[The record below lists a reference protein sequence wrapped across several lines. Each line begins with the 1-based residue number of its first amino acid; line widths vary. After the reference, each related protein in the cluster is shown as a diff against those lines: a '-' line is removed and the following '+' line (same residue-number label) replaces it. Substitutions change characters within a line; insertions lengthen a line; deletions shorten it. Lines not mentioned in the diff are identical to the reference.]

1 MCVYMRVYMYILN
14 TQMASLY
21 ITKKGFTQ
29 KHHFKVPF
37 WVLSKPRFKK
47 DILLVKPGVLSTVHT
62 YPWVAEKFLRCH
74 TGSKYTLDVET
85 KKLWLNLKHHFRWS
99 TNLGL
104 NLKYFRWLTIVLLG
118 ICSNYVRIIQTPAK
132 PSKRVYN
139 YHPTAVG
146 NFFLHPVSPNVSLR
160 FMFVL
165 QNDMWFDGG
174 ISKSLPVTELI
185 SSSLAPFHLHQQ
197 VVFIWSSRS
206 VYGKRRL
213 HDHFQVIFSWW

>member
-1 MCVYMRVYMYILN
+1 
-14 TQMASLY
+14 MASLY

-47 DILLVKPGVLSTVHT
+47 DILLIKPGVLSTSHT

-74 TGSKYTLDVET
+74 TGSKYTWDVET

-104 NLKYFRWLTIVLLG
+104 NLKYLRLLTIVSFLLG
-118 ICSNYVRIIQTPAK
+118 ICSNYVRIIQTPVK
-132 PSKRVYN
+132 PLKGVYN

-146 NFFLHPVSPNVSLR
+146 NFFSSPSKSQCIFEVHV
-160 FMFVL
+160 VL

-174 ISKSLPVTELI
+174 ISKLLPMTELI
-185 SSSLAPFHLHQQ
+185 SSSLAPFHLHQ
-197 VVFIWSSRS
+197 
-206 VYGKRRL
+206 L
-213 HDHFQVIFSWW
+213 

>member
-1 MCVYMRVYMYILN
+1 
-14 TQMASLY
+14 MASLY

-104 NLKYFRWLTIVLLG
+104 NLKYFRWLTIVSFCLE
-118 ICSNYVRIIQTPAK
+118 YVRIIQTPAK

-146 NFFLHPVSPNVSLR
+146 NFFLHPVSPKMICGLMGVSPNRSLWR
-160 FMFVL
+160 
-165 QNDMWFDGG
+165 NWF
-174 ISKSLPVTELI
+174 PV
-185 SSSLAPFHLHQQ
+185 P
-197 VVFIWSSRS
+197 
-206 VYGKRRL
+206 
-213 HDHFQVIFSWW
+213 